1 MFNAI
6 KQLFRPLSSQ
16 EMKARELKEAECSLL
31 EAQSAR
37 EYAAAMVTYHEARIA
52 RLRGVVGPERFG
64 PQPQPL
70 TPQEVAARA
79 ARLNSVNLPSSVPH
93 GY

>member
-6 KQLFRPLSSQ
+6 RKLFHPRAAEALAAQ
-16 EMKARELKEAECSLL
+16 ELENAQRELL

-37 EYAAAMVTYHEARIA
+37 EYAAAMVTYHEARIT
-52 RLRGVVGPERFG
+52 RLQAVLRKDPPPRPELD
-64 PQPQPL
+64 PAAAL
-70 TPQEVAARA
+70 AARA
-79 ARLNSVNLPSSVPH
+79 ALLKSINLPSSVPH

>member
-52 RLRGVVGPERFG
+52 RLRGVAGPALP
-64 PQPQPL
+64 PQLQPL
-70 TPQEVAARA
+70 TPQQVAERA
-79 ARLNSVNLPSSVPH
+79 ARLSSVNLPSSVPH